1 MMGGVWRP
9 GSRVKVRCHARS
21 VWRLCDS
28 RRYRSAGGPGT
39 IFVVDD
45 KTPIIVAHKGGHCG
59 CNPNIPLARPSLFA
73 QPGKPET
80 LLHMEEARH
89 LIGGTKKHLL
99 SSRLDGALRREGS
112 SAGLPVL

>member
-1 MMGGVWRP
+1 MGGVWRP

-39 IFVVDD
+39 ILSSMI
-45 KTPIIVAHKGGHCG
+45 KRLLLSRTRGAIAVATRISRSRGH
-59 CNPNIPLARPSLFA
+59 LFA